1 MLITIKQIFFQNI
14 VPLYRKFRGIWYF
27 FIPIMAGY
35 GAGGAFLFLGGA
47 SDWWN
52 LVVTVIWILSMDTL
66 FSRDFKHSQERIQDL
81 DTMIACYKNLIKI
94 VETKEENILQTKD
107 KK

>member
-1 MLITIKQIFFQNI
+1 MLTTIKQIFFQNI
-14 VPLYRKFRGIWYF
+14 VPIYRKFRGIWYF

-35 GAGGAFLFLGGA
+35 GAGAFFLFFWA
-47 SDWWN
+47 PNNWWML
-52 LVVTVIWILSMDTL
+52 LVMMIYVLSMDTL

-81 DTMIACYKNLIKI
+81 DAMIVCYKNLKNI
-94 VETKEENILQTKD
+94 VETKEENILHTKD